1 MPIPPIAAMTPANKL
16 KLNLVVFGLL
26 GLFWY
31 LDRPTPEAKAIYES
45 VKLVHAPVASAEF
58 NLPLPAG
65 ENAKNWSLPDY
76 LGSITASHPQETGA
90 YILENGIEAL
100 LARAWLADHATTS
113 IEVQYFIWSTDNIG
127 TLASEALIRAAN
139 RGVKVRVIVD
149 DLLID
154 AADKTLLALA
164 KHPKVEIR
172 IYNPKHRVGSH
183 IGQRIWNII
192 TDFKSANQR
201 MHDKVF
207 VVDGAVAI
215 TGGRNM
221 ASEYFNF
228 HHESNFR
235 DRDALIL
242 GAAVKVVS
250 SNFENFWKHDLSV
263 PVETIF
269 AHHRFM
275 KSAVDISDK
284 EVQTIYQQLHIYAN
298 QDENFD
304 PQLKQA
310 IRNIPQSFER
320 IAQEMVWTKVDFIH
334 DIPGKNNQDGLQ
346 GSGDSSRA
354 LAALV
359 RGAQKEIIIQS
370 PYLILS
376 DKAKSLLQET
386 IKRGVKI
393 IINTNSMAST
403 DNLQAFS
410 GYRNQRE
417 ELLKMGLQIFE
428 FRPDAESRGKLL
440 TSPVIDKFK
449 PAVFGLHAKSM
460 VVDGKIAYIGTF
472 NFDPR
477 SENLNT
483 EVGVIIHNEQLAT
496 QLAKAIRDDMK
507 PSNSW
512 NALSEDPDQ
521 FVGRGKRF
529 KVWLMQLLPLRPIL

>member
-1 MPIPPIAAMTPANKL
+1 MTPTNKL
-16 KLNLVVFGLL
+16 KLNLVIFSLL

-45 VKLVHAPVASAEF
+45 VKLLNAPGASAEF
-58 NLPLPAG
+58 NLPVTSG
-65 ENAKNWSLPDY
+65 ENSKSWSLPVY
-76 LGSITASHPQETGA
+76 LHDITAPHPEKTGA
-90 YILENGIEAL
+90 CILENGIEAL
-100 LARAWLADHATTS
+100 LARAWLADHATAS

-164 KHPKVEIR
+164 KHPNVEIR

-192 TDFKSANQR
+192 SDFKSANQR

-207 VVDGAVAI
+207 VVDGVVAI

-242 GAAVKVVS
+242 GTAVTEVRN
-250 SNFENFWKHDLSV
+250 NFENFWKHDLSV

-269 AHHRFM
+269 ANHRFM
-275 KSAVDISDK
+275 QSTVDISDQ
-284 EVQTIYQQLHIYAN
+284 EVQTIYQQLHVYAN

-334 DIPGKNNQDGLQ
+334 DIPGKNSQEGLH
-346 GSGDSSRA
+346 GSGESSRA

-376 DKAKSLLQET
+376 DKAKALLQET

-393 IINTNSMAST
+393 IVNTNSMAST

-483 EVGVIIHNEQLAT
+483 EVGVVIHNEQLAT
-496 QLAKAIRDDMK
+496 QLARAIRDDMK
-507 PSNSW
+507 AGNSW